1 MGRIKLRN
9 TAVLLLLAIGLTA
22 CGGGNAGNAGNNTQA
37 NQTETN
43 APAENKES
51 ESAEPVTIRV
61 SYWAGTQLT
70 IDAHDNVVKL
80 FEQAHPNIKVQSEY
94 APGAEYTDKILVQAA
109 SKDLADVVRVD
120 YSQIQNYVSKGL
132 LQPLDSFVADK
143 TIDLEGINPLHI
155 DVGKVDDKLY
165 GVNIGNNALV
175 LFYDPEK
182 LKEAGVTPP
191 SADGYSWEQYEQD
204 LQAVKDKLGIYG
216 DTHFGQS
223 QFEIWLRQHDAKLY
237 NDAQNGLG
245 YDDDQLFTAFF
256 ETQLR
261 LQKKGLLTPV
271 AVESEIKALEDGPF
285 PKGNSAFGGWG
296 YWSGSHSAVV
306 EKQLNKVVGFSLF
319 PGSGKGAYIKPSFF
333 HGIASNSKHP
343 KEAAQFIEFYTNNIE
358 AAKSLDGYFGF
369 PYNPK
374 VLAGVEAEFTD
385 TQKRVRDY
393 LELVEAQG
401 NPIDPAA
408 PSAGSEVS
416 TSFKNIA
423 SEIFYEKLTPSDG
436 AKRFREEANKALNK

>member
-1 MGRIKLRN
+1 MRSIKKRYS
-9 TAVLLLLAIGLTA
+9 AILLLLAIGLTA
-22 CGGGNAGNAGNNTQA
+22 CGGGNTNNASTNEASNTPKTSA
-37 NQTETN
+37 SET
-43 APAENKES
+43 KEAS
-51 ESAEPVTIRV
+51 SAEPVTIRV

-80 FEQAHPNIKVQSEY
+80 FEAAYPNIKVQSEY
-94 APGAEYTDKILVQAA
+94 ATGADYTDKILVQAA

-132 LQPLDSFVADK
+132 LQPLDEYVADK
-143 TIDLEGINPLHI
+143 TIDLEGINPLHT

-175 LFYDPEK
+175 LFYDPDK
-182 LKEAGVTPP
+182 LKEAGVEAP
-191 SADGYSWEQYEQD
+191 SASGYTWEQYEQD
-204 LQAVKDKLGIYG
+204 LQTVKDKLGIYG

-223 QFEIWLRQHDAKLY
+223 QYEIWLRQHDAKLY
-237 NDAQNGLG
+237 NDAQDGLG
-245 YDDDQLFTAFF
+245 YEDDDLFTEFF

-261 LQKKGLLTPV
+261 LQKKELLTPV

-285 PKGNSAFGGWG
+285 PKGNSAYGGWG

-319 PGSGKGAYIKPSFF
+319 PGPGKGAYIKPSFF
-333 HGIASNSKHP
+333 HGISSNSKHP

-374 VLAGVEAEFTD
+374 VLAGVESEFTD
-385 TQKRVRDY
+385 TQKRVRAY
-393 LELVEAQG
+393 LDLVESQG
-401 NPIDPAA
+401 SPIDPPA
-408 PSAGSEVS
+408 PAAGSEVS

-423 SEIFYEKLTPSDG
+423 SEIFYEKLTPAEG
-436 AKRFREEANKALNK
+436 AKRFRQEANKALKK